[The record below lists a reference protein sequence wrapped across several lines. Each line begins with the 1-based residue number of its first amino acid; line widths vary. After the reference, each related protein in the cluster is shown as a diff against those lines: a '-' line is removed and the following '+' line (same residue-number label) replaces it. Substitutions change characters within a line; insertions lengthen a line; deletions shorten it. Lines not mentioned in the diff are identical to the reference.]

1 MMSIRWKRSILH
13 DVMQIRL
20 WFLIFV
26 FMFVVSTTGCVSFQR
41 GAYQVDIFTEMHYT
55 QAYRSQEPPRLYPPS
70 GAVPFQADGTDKP
83 VWQYSEGELVLVK
96 TSDTVEQGKA
106 LFGVNCAVCHGAS
119 GLGDGAMENFLI
131 KWGGILPPD
140 LTGDIP
146 SGRSDG
152 DLVELINSGGSTKLT
167 FAKLGINPPSEVSD
181 PISMPEFDKL
191 LAQDEVQMLV
201 HYLRDIQGQ

>member
-1 MMSIRWKRSILH
+1 MMAIRWKKSILH
-13 DVMQIRL
+13 DVMRIRL
-20 WFLIFV
+20 WILLFV
-26 FMFVVSTTGCVSFQR
+26 LMSMVLATGCVSFQR

-70 GAVPFQADGTDKP
+70 GAVPFQIAGVDKP
-83 VWQYSEGELVLVK
+83 VWEYSKGEIVLVK

-106 LFGVNCAVCHGAS
+106 LFGVNCAVCHGVS
-119 GLGDGAMENFLI
+119 GVGNGTMEDFLI

-146 SGRSDG
+146 SGRSDS

-167 FAKLGINPPSEVSD
+167 FAQLGIDPPSEVTD
-181 PISMPEFDKL
+181 PITMPEFSKL
-191 LAQDEVQMLV
+191 LKQDEVQMLV
-201 HYLRDIQGQ
+201 HYLRNIQGQ